1 VSRWWVLGVC
11 AALVGVAPA
20 QAGQSFD
27 GIYRTYLSM
36 ALLRAVGTPSDLA
49 AADAGTWILSVAN
62 GHWKLQQ
69 RGGAFGSSTDTGDVV
84 VTPTTALFTTRV
96 VDGYPHHVE
105 IGKLRWKRQGNGL
118 RFSLTARQTEDLA
131 GVLAARL
138 WRRVR

>member
-1 VSRWWVLGVC
+1 VSRWWLLGVF
-11 AALVGVAPA
+11 ALVGAGPA
-20 QAGQSFD
+20 QAGASFD
-27 GIYRTYLSM
+27 GTYKTYLSM
-36 ALLRAVGTPSDLA
+36 AALRAVGTPSDLA
-49 AADAGTWILSVAN
+49 AADEGTWLLTVAK

-69 RGGAFGSSTDTGDVV
+69 RGGAFGSSTDAGDVV

-105 IGKLRWKRQGNGL
+105 IGKLRWKRQGDGL

-138 WRRVR
+138 WQRAR